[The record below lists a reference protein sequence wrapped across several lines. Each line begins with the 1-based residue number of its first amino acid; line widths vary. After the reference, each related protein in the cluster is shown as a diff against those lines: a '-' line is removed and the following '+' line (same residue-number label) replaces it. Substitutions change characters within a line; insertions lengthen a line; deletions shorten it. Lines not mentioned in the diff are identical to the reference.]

1 MPDSLQ
7 RIFGVSTHDGLLA
20 DYTKSEV
27 EREHK
32 DYSLFTKAAKKTD
45 TKTTS
50 SNLKEQQMN
59 KAE

>member
-1 MPDSLQ
+1 MPMPESLK
-7 RIFGVSTHDGLLA
+7 RLFEVNTHDGLLT

-27 EREHK
+27 ERENK

-50 SNLKEQQMN
+50 SNLKD
-59 KAE
+59 